1 MNWKLRLR
9 NPVVW
14 VQITLGAFATA
25 LAYGGL
31 TAASMV
37 TWADVWNVVV
47 GAAKS
52 PYCLFVIVSN
62 IWNAL
67 NDPTTPGMADCRRVM
82 ELERPQ
88 ARS

>member
-9 NPVVW
+9 NPVFW
-14 VQITLGAFATA
+14 VQIVLGAFATA

-31 TAASMV
+31 TAANMQ
-37 TWADVWNVVV
+37 TWADVWGVVTGTV
-47 GAAKS
+47 KS
-52 PYCLFVIVSN
+52 PYCLFVIGSN

-67 NDPTTPGMADCRRVM
+67 NDPTTPGMVDCRRVR

-88 ARS
+88 AR